1 MSKFK
6 SILIAFMCVIA
17 CFAFASCNWDVPS
30 DGSTGDKT
38 SISETTSDKE
48 PDSVKESTSET
59 VSACEHEF
67 VLQSEEAPD
76 CTHAGEKKFISEIKR
91 PISIIRP
98 LRTKT
103 TF

>member
-48 PDSVKESTSET
+48 SDSVKESTSENEQLAIT
-59 VSACEHEF
+59 
-67 VLQSEEAPD
+67 SERYLRYVETGLLEYFHRSIYIIVP
-76 CTHAGEKKFISEIKR
+76 TKIIFF
-91 PISIIRP
+91 PSII
-98 LRTKT
+98 T
-103 TF
+103 